1 MEGADRRVIL
11 GWLMIGFAL
20 GGFFDGILLH
30 QVLQWH
36 HLLSGLDDQT
46 NPNLPFQILADGV
59 FHLLMY
65 VVAIIGTALV
75 VRARAG
81 QGAFDRTPVLKLAL
95 YGFGAW
101 HVIDAVFSHWLLGIH
116 RIRMDSDQPL
126 LWDLGWLAVFGLLPL
141 AVAWCLPRGG
151 SGGGGRAVAASVLAA
166 VMASG
171 LVAGLGPALTGP
183 QETIVVF
190 RNDVSEGDK
199 MAALMKAGGALRWS
213 DASGA
218 VWGISDVPL
227 SGMVALYRGG
237 AALVSSTPALAGC
250 LAFTTRA

>member
-1 MEGADRRVIL
+1 MEGADRRVII

-36 HLLSGLDDQT
+36 HLLSGLDDPA
-46 NPNLPFQILADGV
+46 NPNLPLQVLADGI

-75 VRARAG
+75 VRARKG

-95 YGFGAW
+95 FGFGAW
-101 HVIDAVFSHWLLGIH
+101 HVVDALLSHWLLGIH
-116 RIRMDSDQPL
+116 RIRMDSDDPL

-141 AVAWCLPRGG
+141 LIGWCLPRGG
-151 SGGGGRAVAASVLAA
+151 SGRPVAASVLAFLI
-166 VMASG
+166 ASG
-171 LVAGLGPALTGP
+171 LAASIGPALTGP

-190 RNDVSEGDK
+190 RSGVSEDEK
-199 MAALMKAGGALRWS
+199 MAALMNVGGNLRWS

-227 SGMVALYRGG
+227 PGMLALYRSG

-250 LAFTTRA
+250 LAFTRRA